1 MNGALEPL
9 QSLLRNLGKKKS
21 VIDLWREN
29 IWLDWKSIRS
39 MISSRPRIIPKSLE
53 ETSYLRRLKLEKST
67 MQEEWLRDINLI
79 ILIPGDSI
87 NLYCYFH
94 WERRDKYCYSQK
106 DIRYS
111 TSSPRSRVNIDG
123 CHKKIPPWTL
133 VRPAKKMKRQRFN
146 WNNARR
152 LNPLWE
158 TVIENKISG
167 FYLLYKSKKESQD
180 LLEFDCNF
188 IPYRESKIT
197 IKITRILLIIIIPP
211 FRSNLNPDRKILN
224 KTLLKG
230 TLSF

>member
-39 MISSRPRIIPKSLE
+39 MISSRPRIIPKSLK

-158 TVIENKISG
+158 TVIENKISE
-167 FYLLYKSKKESQD
+167 FYINRRKKVKIYSSSIAISFHIEKVKLK
-180 LLEFDCNF
+180 LLEFC
-188 IPYRESKIT
+188 
-197 IKITRILLIIIIPP
+197 LLLS
-211 FRSNLNPDRKILN
+211 FLRSNLNPDRKILN

>member
-1 MNGALEPL
+1 MPPPLSLCHSVAKLPDTFDNSHLESSYPVNGALEPL

-87 NLYCYFH
+87 NLYCYFQ
-94 WERRDKYCYSQK
+94 RRDKYCYSQK

-111 TSSPRSRVNIDG
+111 TSSPRSLNIDWR
-123 CHKKIPPWTL
+123 H
-133 VRPAKKMKRQRFN
+133 
-146 WNNARR
+146 
-152 LNPLWE
+152 E
-158 TVIENKISG
+158 
-167 FYLLYKSKKESQD
+167 
-180 LLEFDCNF
+180 
-188 IPYRESKIT
+188 
-197 IKITRILLIIIIPP
+197 
-211 FRSNLNPDRKILN
+211 
-224 KTLLKG
+224 KTLHGRWFVQLKKWNDNDLTET
-230 TLSF
+230 TLEG